1 MILYKSGNKFE
12 HMESMN
18 KIIGNKSKSYHYDIL
33 STGESIGK
41 LDWKINLNLFICSD
55 TVK

>member
-1 MILYKSGNKFE
+1 MIYKSGNKFE

-33 STGESIGK
+33 STGESIEK